1 MDSISGITF
10 KGLKE
15 VVLVR
20 GHDAF
25 AYCPTDDPD
34 VACYL
39 AGTYAQP
46 IPPPAVNTSNV
57 SDLFGQFVV
66 LRHNLRTRTLT
77 ILNDRFGLYPLY
89 IAREDTRLYLGFEFH
104 HIANQLNGKPASNY
118 EALSDFLAFN
128 VPYDRRT
135 PLSAVEALGGGVELT
150 IDLDTLSLQT
160 RKTWHPA
167 TLLAN
172 ADLHF
177 DQVKDAL
184 VDLYLEGVELAVGST
199 PVRITL
205 SGGAD
210 SRCLLAASL
219 HLGKETTAYSTGI
232 AGSRALS
239 YASDMAARC
248 GVPHVVRPLD
258 NSFVDQLPALMLQCS
273 KATQGMSLSSEVE
286 ALWLRQKLEP
296 GGILLHGAFGEL
308 YKIGQMHQYPFDAAT
323 ASKKGEALTDQLWQR
338 FGKTYQLRKSGF
350 NETYQSRIG
359 DFARQHLSDKV
370 KQYARGLDTAGVLQ
384 MFYIDE
390 FIGKVV
396 KSSGQMWRQST
407 PIAFP
412 FAYPPLIDLI
422 LRVRPQQ
429 KTTNRFVAHLL
440 ARTNSQLGRY
450 PDSNTGVRIGASR
463 LRRQLTHAYDYATAL
478 VRPHYRCFDHQNFS
492 TWLASIAGGPES
504 MFHEFNEATGALD
517 LPQVGRLIQRCRAGD
532 DAAARTLFFLWRWSL
547 AKIVLSTITGPS
559 TSTTPTAPQHL
570 PA

>member
-1 MDSISGITF
+1 M
-10 KGLKE
+10 
-15 VVLVR
+15 
-20 GHDAF
+20 
-25 AYCPTDDPD
+25 
-34 VACYL
+34 
-39 AGTYAQP
+39 
-46 IPPPAVNTSNV
+46 
-57 SDLFGQFVV
+57 
-66 LRHNLRTRTLT
+66 
-77 ILNDRFGLYPLY
+77 
-89 IAREDTRLYLGFEFH
+89 
-104 HIANQLNGKPASNY
+104 
-118 EALSDFLAFN
+118 
-128 VPYDRRT
+128 
-135 PLSAVEALGGGVELT
+135 SAVEALGGGVELT